1 MKHYET
7 LMLLPVSA
15 TPNDFALLEKQLR
28 ALVKTANGSVAA
40 FDKWG
45 RYRLAYP
52 INKQEYGCYV
62 LARYEVAEVQ
72 QFFQKL
78 ESFLKIK
85 CVDSVVRYV
94 HVNLTAAQYAE
105 PYIKPEAM
113 EGAQPREGREGGQYR
128 PRTGFAPS
136 AGEAVVSEVVAAEST
151 EVVAVEAV
159 EATESVIEG

>member
-7 LMLLPVSA
+7 LMLLPVTA
-15 TPNDFALLEKQLR
+15 TPSDLASIEKQF
-28 ALVKTANGSVAA
+28 KTLIKAADGSLST

-52 INKQEYGCYV
+52 IRKQEYGFYV

-72 QFFQKL
+72 TFFQKL
-78 ESFLKIK
+78 ETFLKVK
-85 CVDSVVRYV
+85 CVDTVMRYV
-94 HVNLTAAQYAE
+94 HVNLTPVQYAE

-113 EGAQPREGREGGQYR
+113 EGAQQGREGREYR

-136 AGEAVVSEVVAAEST
+136 NVDAVVETPAETESVVVETVEST
-151 EVVAVEAV
+151 EA
-159 EATESVIEG
+159 VIEG

>member
-7 LMLLPVSA
+7 LMLLPVTA
-15 TPNDFALLEKQLR
+15 TPNDFALIEKQLR
-28 ALVKTANGSVAA
+28 TLVKAANGSVAA

-62 LARYEVAEVQ
+62 LARYEIEDVQ
-72 QFFQKL
+72 VFFQKF

-85 CVDSVVRYV
+85 CVDTVVRYV
-94 HVNLTAAQYAE
+94 HVNLTPTQYAE

-113 EGAQPREGREGGQYR
+113 EGAQGREGREGGQYR

-136 AGEAVVSEVVAAEST
+136 AGEAIST
-151 EVVAVEAV
+151 EVSTSEEVAVEAV
-159 EATESVIEG
+159 EASESVIEG